1 MRRTMHTANENPIV
15 ARITDKLIQEGKS
28 QKSLMDYLGTSRML
42 YSDWKAGR
50 ANSYKQYIDQIAQ
63 FLNVSPTYLLRGEEE
78 SFSQKYEDDE
88 RELIRLYR
96 FLNADSKNKILR
108 MAGAL
113 AANA

>member
-1 MRRTMHTANENPIV
+1 MRRTMHMANENPVV

-50 ANSYKQYIDQIAQ
+50 ANSYKHYIDQIAQ

-78 SFSQKYEDDE
+78 NVYLKYEDDE

-96 FLNADSKNKILR
+96 FLNADSKNKILEWLER
-108 MAGAL
+108 
-113 AANA
+113 